1 MLLLDRTD
9 ERGLVFSVTKPD
21 VADLD
26 VSYGTSIRH
35 SRGVRRRMR
44 VFGRWR
50 RSAAALR
57 RPSIPHPELRE
68 VSTDDAD
75 AVGTLHGNHEASAEL
90 HATREDEAEKGPRAH
105 RDGVLAHRD
114 VEHLS
119 DDADGVLPVCA
130 EAKGVA

>member
-50 RSAAALR
+50 RSAASLR

-68 VSTDDAD
+68 VPTDDAD
-75 AVGTLHGNHEASAEL
+75 AVWTLHGDHEASAQL
-90 HATREDEAEKGPRAH
+90 HATRQDEAEKRPRAD
-105 RDGVLAHRD
+105 RDGVLTHGD
-114 VEHLS
+114 VQHLC
-119 DDADGVLPVCA
+119 DEADGVLPVRA
-130 EAKGVA
+130 EAKSVT